1 MAVIDFNAR
10 QYYVRGI
17 GRRGG
22 GGGGGGGGRNNPIL
36 KVTYVL

>member
-22 GGGGGGGGRNNPIL
+22 GGGGGGEGTIPF
-36 KVTYVL
+36 